1 MTAAPQTQPATLD
14 AEAIPPEPVPGG
26 VYLRPCNPVPGA
38 ALAFDLVDVLF
49 RGTPARRRVRL
60 QHAVLHRWAE
70 KNAPGAAHEI
80 ARLGDRLSAPRGP
93 LCGLALDRPRLMG
106 VLNVTPDSFSD
117 GGDFAAQ
124 HDAIA
129 HGRAMAEAGADIID
143 VGGESTRP
151 GSHAPDEAEEMRRV
165 VPVIRALAGDGLL
178 VSVDTRRAAVMAAAL
193 DAGARIVNDMS
204 ALGHD
209 PEARSVIARR
219 GAWVVLAHM
228 QGTPETMQRR
238 PRYDD
243 ASLDVFDA
251 LAQRVDAAEAAG
263 IPRARIVVDPGIGFG
278 KTARH
283 NLEDPARPRA
293 VPRPRLPAARRR
305 LAQELHRPPQRGRS
319 AQGAAAGLARGG
331 PARARRGRA
340 HPARARRRRDPPGA
354 RDLARHSR
362 SGNPRAGG
370 PPVSQASG
378 DGARKRRAPCSGP
391 TASAASPT
399 ASR

>member
-1 MTAAPQTQPATLD
+1 MTAAPQTQPAALD
-14 AEAIPPEPVPGG
+14 AEAVPPEPAPSG

-38 ALAFDLVDVLF
+38 CLAFDLVDVLF
-49 RGTPARRRVRL
+49 RGTPTRRRVRL

-70 KNAPGAAHEI
+70 KNAPGAAQEI
-80 ARLGDRLSAPRGP
+80 ARLGARLGEPRGP
-93 LCGLALDRPRLMG
+93 LCGLTLDRPRLMG

-117 GGDFAAQ
+117 GGDFAAED
-124 HDAIA
+124 DAIA

-209 PEARSVIARR
+209 PAARAAVARL

-228 QGTPETMQRR
+228 QGTPETMQQR
-238 PRYDD
+238 PRYGD

-251 LAQRVDAAEAAG
+251 LTARVDAAEAAG

-278 KTARH
+278 KSARH
-283 NLEDPARPRA
+283 NLEILRDLALFHGLGCPLLVGASRKSFIGRLSAGEAPKA
-293 VPRPRLPAARRR
+293 RLPGS
-305 LAQELHRPPQRGRS
+305 L
-319 AQGAAAGLARGG
+319 AAGLHALGEGAHILRVHDV
-331 PARARRGRA
+331 AETRQALAIWRAI
-340 HPARARRRRDPPGA
+340 RDPEAPA
-354 RDLARHSR
+354 PEV
-362 SGNPRAGG
+362 PR
-370 PPVSQASG
+370 
-378 DGARKRRAPCSGP
+378 
-391 TASAASPT
+391 
-399 ASR
+399 

>member
-1 MTAAPQTQPATLD
+1 MTAAAQTQPAILD
-14 AEAIPPEPVPGG
+14 AEALPPEPAPAG
-26 VYLRPCNPVPGA
+26 VYLRPCNPHPGA

-49 RGTPARRRVRL
+49 RATPARRRVRL
-60 QHAVLHRWAE
+60 QNAVLHRWAE
-70 KNAPGAAHEI
+70 KNAPGASDEI
-80 ARLGDRLSAPRGP
+80 ARLSERLGAPRGP

-117 GGDFAAQ
+117 GGDFAAED
-124 HDAIA
+124 DAIA

-209 PEARSVIARR
+209 PAARAAVARR

-251 LAQRVDAAEAAG
+251 LAARVDAAEAAG

-278 KTARH
+278 KSARH
-283 NLEDPARPRA
+283 NLEILRDLALFHGLGCPLLVGASRKSFIGRLSAGEAPKA
-293 VPRPRLPAARRR
+293 RLPGS
-305 LAQELHRPPQRGRS
+305 L
-319 AQGAAAGLARGG
+319 AAGLHALGEGAHILRVHDV
-331 PARARRGRA
+331 AETRQALAIWRAI
-340 HPARARRRRDPPGA
+340 RDPETPA
-354 RDLARHSR
+354 PEV
-362 SGNPRAGG
+362 PR
-370 PPVSQASG
+370 
-378 DGARKRRAPCSGP
+378 
-391 TASAASPT
+391 
-399 ASR
+399 